1 MYFSMRKILNKT
13 RFLKYGVT
21 KKELYVPEYDD
32 IVERNKRSDDQS
44 LRYAEEIRLYNSC
57 GGKVVFVT
65 FTYNDYYIPRLPI
78 HKDDGTISWVSS
90 FSRVHKERY
99 LNSLRCYLYD
109 NFPLFKKSFSSKY
122 TLVPE
127 ELPFRYTWCSE
138 LGSDGYYVDDT
149 GNLRKATNRPHYHC
163 LFFFPPT
170 IVNQLGN
177 DSKDYKWL
185 LGHLWHYG
193 MVRWSDEKRSY
204 KYPIF
209 VESDFAARYVSK
221 YCNKELKYYKDPYV
235 QSVLYDSH
243 GKLKK
248 DLPDDLKVLLPFHH
262 QSNHMGESLKEKY
275 NTIEDIKNGI
285 SLKSESDMSHGVN
298 KLYKIPQ
305 YIFRKKFMFFDRKEN
320 RYKYTELG
328 KSFAITLF
336 QDRIS
341 EYSNTFNNSYGPLAL
356 QKKLAH
362 IDIPQLF
369 AHLGCKNVFDLF
381 SYIMSILNSPER
393 IKEYFIYIAVY
404 AGRTVPHA
412 KNWKLSTDLFDHPDR
427 SLFKLVNEQFDYLPH
442 DDFIA
447 VSLDLYAEQ
456 FNYDLLSYDYIND
469 DGVFSHDDPPEKL
482 YNDVNRFVGFDDIF
496 DLLTTIDSL
505 YYHNIVDSYNEFLAQ
520 SKLYKTQ
527 VS

>member
-1 MYFSMRKILNKT
+1 MRKILNKT

-32 IVERNKRSDDQS
+32 IVERNKRSDDQA

-65 FTYNDYYIPRLPI
+65 FTYNDIYIPRLPI
-78 HKDDGTISWVSS
+78 YKDDGTVKFVSS

-109 NFPLFKKSFSSKY
+109 NFPIFKKSFSSKY

-149 GNLRKATNRPHYHC
+149 GLVRKATNRPHYHC

-170 IVNQLGN
+170 IVSELGN
-177 DSKDYKWL
+177 NPKDYKWL

-193 MVRWSDEKRSY
+193 MIRWSDEKKSY

-209 VESDFAARYVSK
+209 VDSDFAARYVSK
-221 YCNKELKYYKDPYV
+221 YCNKELKYYKDPDV
-235 QSVLYDSH
+235 QSVLYDSK

-248 DLPDDLKVLLPFHH
+248 NLPEDLKVLLPFHH

-275 NTIEDIKNGI
+275 NTLEDIKSGI
-285 SLKSESDMSHGVN
+285 YFISESDLSHGVN

-305 YIFRKKFMFFDRKEN
+305 YIYRKKFMIFDRKEN
-320 RYKYTELG
+320 RYKYTEYG
-328 KSFAITLF
+328 KSVAISLF
-336 QDRIS
+336 KERINDFVNSFFNSYGPAAIQKKLSSIDIKHYFSYIDCKDAFDLYHYISSILYNKDRIS
-341 EYSNTFNNSYGPLAL
+341 EY
-356 QKKLAH
+356 
-362 IDIPQLF
+362 
-369 AHLGCKNVFDLF
+369 
-381 SYIMSILNSPER
+381 
-393 IKEYFIYIAVY
+393 FIYNTVY
-404 AGRTVPHA
+404 SGRTLPRE
-412 KNWKLSTDLFDHPDR
+412 KNWKLCTDLFSQPTS
-427 SLFKLVNEQFDYLPH
+427 SLFDLVNEQFDDLSH
-442 DDFIA
+442 DDFID
-447 VSLDLYAEQ
+447 VSLDLYSEQ
-456 FNYDLLSYDYIND
+456 FNYDLSSYDIIKD
-469 DGVFSHDDPPEKL
+469 EGVFSKGVPSDLL
-482 YNDVNRFVGFDDIF
+482 YNHIKRFRGFDDIY
-496 DLLTTIDSL
+496 DLLTTIDSI
-505 YYHNIVDSYNEFLAQ
+505 YFHNIVETYNENLEK
-520 SKLYKTQ
+520 SKLYKLN